1 MKKMTFAIIGNS
13 NIVNR
18 RILSALVKLNRS
30 FRFVLISRNQTMEYN
45 AIFETVYTTLGEAIK
60 SEKITYAYVSTPN
73 SLHYASCIILLR
85 NGINVFVDKPS
96 VLNENEVHELIC
108 TAKKNNCFI
117 SQSLVYH
124 YHAVWNEIHHLI
136 SSKKLLGTR
145 ATFTIPRLPSEN
157 FRNHIDL
164 GGGVFND
171 MGPYFTDIC
180 TRLCDSEIKCVSS
193 NYDSRNILAPI
204 FLQVTFKNQM
214 AFQAFHGF
222 NLPYENKLEL
232 IFQDQ
237 RIEIERIFSPPADIA
252 LELKTFSYDCV
263 KAKYFG
269 PDDTFFNYFNEIF
282 KLENNKNTQD
292 ILDLFLRQNENFFR
306 IGR

>member
-18 RILSALVKLNRS
+18 RVLSALTKLNKS
-30 FRFVLISRNQTMEYN
+30 FRFVLISRNQITECDV
-45 AIFETVYTTLGEAIK
+45 IFEAVYTTLEDAIK
-60 SEKITYAYVSTPN
+60 FEKITYAYVSTPN
-73 SLHYASCIILLR
+73 SLHYASCIILLK

-96 VLNENEVHELIC
+96 VLNEDEVTELVC
-108 TAKKNNCFI
+108 TARKNNCFI

-124 YHAVWNEIHHLI
+124 YHVVWDEIHHLI
-136 SSKKLLGTR
+136 SSKRLFGAR
-145 ATFTIPRLPSEN
+145 ATFTIPRLPPEN
-157 FRNHIDL
+157 FRNHNDL

-180 TRLCDSEIKCVSS
+180 GRLCDSEIKCVSS
-193 NYDSRNILAPI
+193 NYDSQNVFSPI
-204 FLQVTFKNQM
+204 FLQVMFKNQM

-222 NLPYENKLEL
+222 NLPYQNKLEL
-232 IFQDQ
+232 IFQDE
-237 RIEIERIFSPPADIA
+237 RHEIERIFSPPADTA

-282 KLENNKNTQD
+282 ELDAKENTHD
-292 ILDLFLRQNENFFR
+292 ILEVFLQQNENFFR